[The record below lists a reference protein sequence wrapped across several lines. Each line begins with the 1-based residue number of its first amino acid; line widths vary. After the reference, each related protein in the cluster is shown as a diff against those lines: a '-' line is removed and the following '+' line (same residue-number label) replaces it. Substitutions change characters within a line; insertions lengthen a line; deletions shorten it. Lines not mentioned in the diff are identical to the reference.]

1 MKKLIILSVILFTS
15 IVTFA
20 LQPSY
25 NYRYVVQFHSHCCGV
40 PGVAPL
46 NNCITSFKKKNKIK
60 KLSYFLISPM
70 GREGE
75 YYMAFQLTELSTKQ
89 VALFIKQIDATAIKM
104 KDKGSIT
111 TEQNMVVDKES
122 LSSRTTT
129 TKKTI

>member
-1 MKKLIILSVILFTS
+1 
-15 IVTFA
+15 
-20 LQPSY
+20 
-25 NYRYVVQFHSHCCGV
+25 
-40 PGVAPL
+40 
-46 NNCITSFKKKNKIK
+46 
-60 KLSYFLISPM
+60 M

-89 VALFIKQIDATAIKM
+89 VALFIKQIDAIAIKM
-104 KDKGSIT
+104 KDKGSAT

>member
-1 MKKLIILSVILFTS
+1 
-15 IVTFA
+15 
-20 LQPSY
+20 
-25 NYRYVVQFHSHCCGV
+25 
-40 PGVAPL
+40 
-46 NNCITSFKKKNKIK
+46 
-60 KLSYFLISPM
+60 M

-122 LSSRTTT
+122 LSLKTTT
-129 TKKTI
+129 LKKTI

>member
-1 MKKLIILSVILFTS
+1 
-15 IVTFA
+15 
-20 LQPSY
+20 
-25 NYRYVVQFHSHCCGV
+25 
-40 PGVAPL
+40 
-46 NNCITSFKKKNKIK
+46 
-60 KLSYFLISPM
+60 M

-89 VALFIKQIDATAIKM
+89 VALFIKQIDAIAIKM

-122 LSSRTTT
+122 LSTRTTT